1 MGGAV
6 SAGED
11 NDDLIDNL
19 KETQSICTEREEQ
32 AFTAID
38 HGDYYLEGY
47 RTMDTKT

>member
-19 KETQSICTEREEQ
+19 KEATVHPHRPRG
-32 AFTAID
+32 A
-38 HGDYYLEGY
+38 GL
-47 RTMDTKT
+47 